1 MTEAFGHIRSSADLF
16 AIARAMEERS
26 AERYRDLAEAFEM
39 SCNQDTA
46 EAFRELAAMEDEHAT
61 AFPAAP
67 LPHARALDWFEQAP
81 ELADPDAVHYLMLP
95 WHAFDLALRAE
106 ERACTFFTDLAM
118 AATTTEVRAQAHEL
132 AEREKGHVEHIR
144 TRRDS
149 CPEPH
154 PGWWDDQ
161 DGPNWDAD

>member
-1 MTEAFGHIRSSADLF
+1 MPFGHIKSSADLL

-39 SCNQDTA
+39 SCNRDTA
-46 EAFRELAAMEDEHAT
+46 EAFRALAAQEHEHAA
-61 AFPAAP
+61 AFPPAA
-67 LPHARALDWFEQAP
+67 LPHPRALDWFEDAP
-81 ELADPDAVHYLMLP
+81 EIADPDSVHYLMLP

-106 ERACTFFTDLAM
+106 QRAVTFFTDLAM
-118 AATTTEVRAQAHEL
+118 AAGSAELRALAHDL
-132 AEREKGHVEHIR
+132 AEREKAHVEAIQA
-144 TRRDS
+144 RRDA